1 MQSEQQRDKRFREN
15 GLPRTRGKRAG
26 NPNRPS
32 QQTQSTQRIE
42 HQSSSAASHRGP
54 SIDFD
59 PRDSDRAIRTAPWR
73 QTESR
78 RAPPE
83 PTVWEEE
90 EEEEEEVEIEES
102 DQEEV
107 EIEESDQ
114 GVKAEDQAGS
124 SASRTPHPRYQKAF
138 VESLKRQ
145 RVSEGQRPN
154 YIRQIRKE
162 QDPQKFAFLLPE
174 DEHHW
179 YFLECL
185 NIGSAKE
192 LTAGTEVSP
201 STSKPVPEP
210 ASAPSTPAPKRST
223 GGFVPEPPAEIR
235 GFIENIAQSAAEH
248 GDDWQWEVYRKQD
261 RTAYNFLHPGHKYHR
276 FFLQQKER
284 ALSNTDQ
291 TTYLPTGRHRGGAAP
306 SLASI
311 GIRLWSETTRSPLR
325 SQTPSKLCSRS
336 QTYTYS
342 PMWVQ
347 TLD

>member
-1 MQSEQQRDKRFREN
+1 MQSEEQRDKRFREN

-32 QQTQSTQRIE
+32 QQTQSRPRT
-42 HQSSSAASHRGP
+42 SATSHRGP

-59 PRDSDRAIRTAPWR
+59 PRDSDIATRTAPWR

-83 PTVWEEE
+83 PAVW
-90 EEEEEEVEIEES
+90 EEEEEVEIEES

-114 GVKAEDQAGS
+114 GVKAEDQTGS
-124 SASRTPHPRYQKAF
+124 STSRAPHPVPEGIRGVIEKTALF
-138 VESLKRQ
+138 VL

-162 QDPQKFAFLLPE
+162 QDPQKFGFLLPE
-174 DEHHW
+174 NEYHW

-185 NIGSAKE
+185 SIGSAKE
-192 LTAGTEVSP
+192 LTAETEASH

-210 ASAPSTPAPKRST
+210 ASASSTPAPKRST
-223 GGFVPEPPAEIR
+223 GGFVPEPPVEIR
-235 GFIENIAQSAAEH
+235 GFIESIAQSAAEH

-261 RTAYNFLHPGHKYHR
+261 RTACSFLHPGHKYHR
-276 FFLQQKER
+276 FFLQQKEIEG
-284 ALSNTDQ
+284 TCV
-291 TTYLPTGRHRGGAAP
+291 GKH
-306 SLASI
+306 
-311 GIRLWSETTRSPLR
+311 
-325 SQTPSKLCSRS
+325 
-336 QTYTYS
+336 
-342 PMWVQ
+342 
-347 TLD
+347 